1 MGVAAQKINSII
13 KTESSEFE
21 EVIELAQIKWLK
33 NEVKD
38 HSQNI
43 EQRLSIDKWKLLC
56 ENRTNQK
63 KSKMFKSKKILF
75 SMVILI
81 IVISAC
87 NLPGGQPP
95 ISNATPDLVLT
106 ITAQALLLQTPLNS
120 QPPPESTLTP
130 AVPGQVI
137 GTDTPAFTATTTLT
151 PTSSIPM
158 LTVSADTNCRSGPNK
173 DYAYLG
179 VLLINETAEIVG
191 KNTVTNY
198 WIIKNPDAV
207 GTCWLWGN
215 YATVSGDT
223 SKLAEVPI
231 PPTPTPSIPDAV
243 KNLKANKICFFNGVS
258 YDLSGFI
265 TWEDGPNEAGYRIF
279 VNGELF
285 STVALNVTSSA
296 IPNLV
301 LAPGGSIKM
310 SVEAYNSTGKSPQKS
325 VEIFCP

>member
-1 MGVAAQKINSII
+1 
-13 KTESSEFE
+13 
-21 EVIELAQIKWLK
+21 
-33 NEVKD
+33 
-38 HSQNI
+38 
-43 EQRLSIDKWKLLC
+43 
-56 ENRTNQK
+56 
-63 KSKMFKSKKILF
+63 MFKSKKILF

-223 SKLAEVPI
+223 SKLAEVFAVAGRHKI
-231 PPTPTPSIPDAV
+231 PALLLGKTASG
-243 KNLKANKICFFNGVS
+243 NLKITINDVQVIDVAVDKL
-258 YDLSGFI
+258 YD
-265 TWEDGPNEAGYRIF
+265 TWDR
-279 VNGELF
+279 
-285 STVALNVTSSA
+285 ALEESLHV
-296 IPNLV
+296 
-301 LAPGGSIKM
+301 
-310 SVEAYNSTGKSPQKS
+310 
-325 VEIFCP
+325 